1 MQKILHNNIIDS
13 VILRAPRKQK
23 PRAKVFL
30 MVKFEA
36 EKFFSK
42 NYVVVI
48 GALICCMLWGSAF
61 PCVKV
66 GYGLFGVDTSSY
78 SSLILF
84 AGIRFTLAGVLV
96 LAFGSALQRK
106 FLLPKRKNIWRVA
119 VVALFQT
126 AMQYTFFYIGLAN
139 LTGVKSSVLNGLGV
153 FFTIIAA
160 CFIFRTER
168 FTLIKLVGCILG
180 FGGVLVMNLDG
191 LNFEFSLTGE
201 GFIIFSGL
209 SAAMAAG
216 FVKVFSKHENTTT
229 LCGWQFFCGGLALVI
244 IGAATGGSIRPTAG
258 ASFAMLFYLAFLS
271 ACAFTL
277 QGYLL
282 KYNPVSKVAVFKSTN
297 PLFGALFSAIILG
310 ETEQLLH
317 YTTLIALALVC
328 GGILIINLLGEKRLL
343 RARAPLNAPAAESG
357 GAPQD
362 CQFIADGNIPP
373 DKPDGRSYGAP
384 HEEQDAQDGQN
395 DGANGEESGQ
405 SDER

>member
-1 MQKILHNNIIDS
+1 
-13 VILRAPRKQK
+13 
-23 PRAKVFL
+23 

-66 GYGLFGVDTSSY
+66 GYGLFGADTSSY

-244 IGAATGGSIRPTAG
+244 IGAATGGSIRPTSG

-357 GAPQD
+357 GTPQEG
-362 CQFIADGNIPP
+362 QFIADGNIPP

-395 DGANGEESGQ
+395 SQNGEESGQ
-405 SDER
+405 NDGR

>member
-1 MQKILHNNIIDS
+1 
-13 VILRAPRKQK
+13 
-23 PRAKVFL
+23 

-168 FTLIKLVGCILG
+168 FTLIKLAGCILG

-244 IGAATGGSIRPTAG
+244 IGAATGGSIRPTSG

-362 CQFIADGNIPP
+362 GQFIADGNIPP
-373 DKPDGRSYGAP
+373 DKSDGKSYGGLP
-384 HEEQDAQDGQN
+384 EEQSGQN
-395 DGANGEESGQ
+395 DGANGEESGL
-405 SDER
+405 SDGR

>member
-1 MQKILHNNIIDS
+1 
-13 VILRAPRKQK
+13 
-23 PRAKVFL
+23 

-66 GYGLFGVDTSSY
+66 GYGLFSVDTSSY

-244 IGAATGGSIRPTAG
+244 IGAATGGSIRPTSG

-357 GAPQD
+357 GTPQD
-362 CQFIADGNIPP
+362 GQFIADGNIPP
-373 DKPDGRSYGAP
+373 DKSDGRSYGAP
-384 HEEQDAQDGQN
+384 HEEQGTQDGQN
-395 DGANGEESGQ
+395 SQNGEESGQ
-405 SDER
+405 SDGR

>member
-1 MQKILHNNIIDS
+1 
-13 VILRAPRKQK
+13 
-23 PRAKVFL
+23 

-244 IGAATGGSIRPTAG
+244 IGAATGGSIRPTSG

-343 RARAPLNAPAAESG
+343 RAKAHLNAPAAESG

-362 CQFIADGNIPP
+362 GQFIADGNILP
-373 DKPDGRSYGAP
+373 DKSDEKSYGELP
-384 HEEQDAQDGQN
+384 EEQSGQN
-395 DGANGEESGQ
+395 SQNGEESGL
-405 SDER
+405 SDGR

>member
-1 MQKILHNNIIDS
+1 
-13 VILRAPRKQK
+13 
-23 PRAKVFL
+23 

-126 AMQYTFFYIGLAN
+126 VMQYTFFYIGLAN

-244 IGAATGGSIRPTAG
+244 IGAATGGSIRPTSG

-362 CQFIADGNIPP
+362 GQFITEGNIPP
-373 DKPDGRSYGAP
+373 DKSDGRSYGGLP
-384 HEEQDAQDGQN
+384 EEQSGQN
-395 DGANGEESGQ
+395 DGANGEESGL
-405 SDER
+405 SDGR

>member
-1 MQKILHNNIIDS
+1 
-13 VILRAPRKQK
+13 
-23 PRAKVFL
+23 

-244 IGAATGGSIRPTAG
+244 IGAATGGSIRPTSG

-357 GAPQD
+357 GTPQD
-362 CQFIADGNIPP
+362 GQFIADGNIPP

-395 DGANGEESGQ
+395 SQNGEESGL
-405 SDER
+405 SDGR

>member
-1 MQKILHNNIIDS
+1 
-13 VILRAPRKQK
+13 
-23 PRAKVFL
+23 

-96 LAFGSALQRK
+96 LAVGSALQRK

-153 FFTIIAA
+153 FFTIIVA

-244 IGAATGGSIRPTAG
+244 IGAATGGSIRPTSG

-362 CQFIADGNIPP
+362 GQFIADGNIPP

-395 DGANGEESGQ
+395 DGANGEESGL
-405 SDER
+405 SDGR

>member
-1 MQKILHNNIIDS
+1 
-13 VILRAPRKQK
+13 
-23 PRAKVFL
+23 

-191 LNFEFSLTGE
+191 LNFEFLLTGE

-244 IGAATGGSIRPTAG
+244 IGAATGGSIRPTSG

-362 CQFIADGNIPP
+362 GQFIADGNIPP
-373 DKPDGRSYGAP
+373 DKSDEKSYGELP
-384 HEEQDAQDGQN
+384 EEQSGQN
-395 DGANGEESGQ
+395 SQNGEESGQ
-405 SDER
+405 NDGR